1 MPLPLWCTT
10 NCRAGLSSQGL
21 DRIGLIKGRNT
32 MSTALEIQVIIY
44 MIIVASI
51 TAVIFYAKGFNDGKK
66 IGTQL
71 GYRRGAK
78 SVQQ

>member
-1 MPLPLWCTT
+1 
-10 NCRAGLSSQGL
+10 
-21 DRIGLIKGRNT
+21 
-32 MSTALEIQVIIY
+32 MSTVLQVQMLIY
-44 MIIVASI
+44 MFIVASI
-51 TAVIFYAKGFNDGKK
+51 TAVIFYAKGFNEGKK

>member
-1 MPLPLWCTT
+1 MTT
-10 NCRAGLSSQGL
+10 TLQ
-21 DRIGLIKGRNT
+21 
-32 MSTALEIQVIIY
+32 IQVLIY
-44 MIIVASI
+44 MLIVSGITGIIS
-51 TAVIFYAKGFNDGKK
+51 YAKGFNEGRK